1 MTVGPSAPGTVAV
14 VICAYTEKRWD
25 DVLAAYHSVLEQS
38 VVPDEVIV
46 VVDHNPDLLARLIP
60 ACPKA
65 VVLANSASNGLSGAR
80 NTGIEAAE
88 SDLILFLDDDAYAAA
103 GWVEQMTAP
112 FTDPKVQGVA
122 GWADPNWDGQ
132 GQPGWFPEP
141 FLWVVGCS
149 YEGMPT
155 SAVAVRNPL
164 GCAMAF
170 RRPALVELGGF
181 TSGIGRVGT
190 HPVGCEETEFSI
202 RLRQRDPS
210 ALIMSAPGAVVHHRV
225 TENRRTLGYFSRRC
239 YWEGVSKALVAKG
252 VGRNDALATER
263 SYVSTVLPRA
273 VVRGV
278 RDAVRGDGAGL
289 LRGAAVVYGLA
300 ATSLGYVRGLR
311 AAAQTVQDEPTP
323 LTRSEAA

>member
-25 DVLAAYHSVLEQS
+25 DVLDAYHSVLGQS
-38 VVPDEVIV
+38 VVPDEVIL
-46 VVDHNPDLLARLIP
+46 VVDHNPALLARLTL
-60 ACPKA
+60 ACPRA
-65 VVLANSASNGLSGAR
+65 LVIANTAGNGLSGAR
-80 NTGIEAAE
+80 NTGIEAAD
-88 SDLILFLDDDAYAAA
+88 SDIVLFLDDDARAAD
-103 GWVEQMTAP
+103 GWVEQMVAP
-112 FTDPKVQGVA
+112 FTDPQVQGVA
-122 GWADPNWDGQ
+122 GWADPNWDGA
-132 GQPGWFPEP
+132 GQPRWFPEP

-155 SAVAVRNPL
+155 TQVPVRNPL
-164 GCAMAF
+164 GCSMAF
-170 RRPALVELGGF
+170 RRPALAELGGF

-202 RLRQRDPS
+202 RLRQRDP
-210 ALIMSAPGAVVHHRV
+210 AARILSAPGAVVHHRV

-273 VVRGV
+273 VFRGV
-278 RDAVRGDGAGL
+278 KDALRGDVHGL
-289 LRGAAVVYGLA
+289 LRGAAVVYGLG

-311 AAAQTVQDEPTP
+311 AAAQTELVEATP
-323 LTRSEAA
+323 LVRSEAA

>member
-25 DVLAAYHSVLEQS
+25 DVLAAYSSVLDQS
-38 VVPDEVIV
+38 VVPDEIIL
-46 VVDHNPDLLARLIP
+46 VVDHNPALLARLTP
-60 ACPKA
+60 ACPQA
-65 VVLANSASNGLSGAR
+65 SVIENAASNGLSGAR
-80 NTGIEAAE
+80 NTGVEAAD
-88 SDLILFLDDDAYAAA
+88 SDIILFLDDDAYAAD

-112 FTDPKVQGVA
+112 FADPRVQGVA
-122 GWADPNWDGQ
+122 GWATPNWDGA
-132 GQPGWFPEP
+132 GQPRWFPEP

-155 SAVAVRNPL
+155 TAVPVRNPL

-170 RRPALVELGGF
+170 RRPALVDLGGF

-202 RLRQRDPS
+202 RLRQEDPS
-210 ALIMSAPGAVVHHRV
+210 ARILSAPGAVVHHRV
-225 TENRRTLGYFSRRC
+225 TEDRRRIGYFSRRC

-273 VVRGV
+273 VFRGV
-278 RDAVRGDGAGL
+278 RDALRGDASGL
-289 LRGAAVVYGLA
+289 LRSAAVVYGLG
-300 ATSLGYVRGLR
+300 ATSLGYLRGLR
-311 AAAQTVQDEPTP
+311 AAAQTPQVQAPIQV
-323 LTRSEAA
+323 RSEAA